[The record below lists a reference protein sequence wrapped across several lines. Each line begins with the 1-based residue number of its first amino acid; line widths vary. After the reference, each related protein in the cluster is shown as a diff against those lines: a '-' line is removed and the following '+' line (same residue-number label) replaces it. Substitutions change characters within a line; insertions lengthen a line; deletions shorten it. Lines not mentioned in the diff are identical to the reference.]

1 MENKKFR
8 EKVKIQR
15 KKENIREALRARDF
29 TEQETLEMGLE
40 MIDFAIKLNR
50 GKKDEKN

>member
-8 EKVKIQR
+8 EKVKTGR
-15 KKENIREALRARDF
+15 RKENIREAFRARDF
-29 TEQETLEMGLE
+29 TEQETLEMGLD
-40 MIDFAIKLNR
+40 MINFAIKLNR